1 MMILNV
7 SNLEANNGFEAECKL
22 CCKPDI
28 DIRFDIYLYIII
40 HSRIT
45 NKSIRCRIVFKLRDC
60 DKIRPYFFSWFSFS
74 KALLLQFFLGLIFY
88 ILFKFEENVL
98 LLLLTLLFLKF
109 TNVI

>member
-22 CCKPDI
+22 CYKPDI
-28 DIRFDIYLYIII
+28 VYLYIII